1 MNTEKPQP
9 LKNEDGLINDPEI
22 AKKMAKEEDVLR
34 SNPEK
39 ILNSH
44 KKETIQESIDSQT
57 DDLGR
62 MEQICE
68 NDKYNQYTENIAKK
82 LTNTLSTEELK
93 IFKKNPEDI
102 TRHFPEIEK

>member
-1 MNTEKPQP
+1 MSIEKPQP
-9 LKNEDGLINDPEI
+9 LKNKDGLINDSEI

-34 SNPEK
+34 NNPEE

-62 MEQICE
+62 MEQICK
-68 NDKYNQYTENIAKK
+68 NDKYNQETENIAKK

-102 TRHFPEIEK
+102 TRRFPEIEK